1 VHGRPTLQEMFILD
15 IKCTVSAGIR
25 TRLYLYM
32 VQKADTVQE
41 HIKNQLYKKWV
52 NVLPEVG

>member
-1 VHGRPTLQEMFILD
+1 MRGRPTLQEMFILN
-15 IKCTVSAGIR
+15 IKYTVSAGIR
-25 TRLYLYM
+25 TRSYRYM

-52 NVLPEVG
+52 NVLP